1 MAEDSG
7 QERTEQATTKKR
19 EDARKKGQVCQ
30 SREVTSAALLLFGI
44 GFCYFFL
51 PSFVR
56 ALVDLN
62 RSLFARCA
70 QLPLDHGTLA
80 ALAALSDD
88 PRLVEYQPYW
98 ATRAALLAATGAVEA
113 ADAAYHRAIALQS
126 DPTVRRFLESQ
137 RAALPAR

>member
-1 MAEDSG
+1 MTGSPVVAINRAAAIG
-7 QERTEQATTKKR
+7 Q
-19 EDARKKGQVCQ
+19 ARG
-30 SREVTSAALLLFGI
+30 AADG
-44 GFCYFFL
+44 
-51 PSFVR
+51 
-56 ALVDLN
+56 
-62 RSLFARCA
+62 
-70 QLPLDHGTLA
+70 LA